1 MHLNIQN
8 IKDYAVTEVVG
19 AVLIIMIAVVVSA
32 FIYTQVLP
40 FEVPS
45 DDVNVHVMGQVHDD
59 GYLVLEHMGGTTLDY
74 YEILI
79 TKNDETQLFKY
90 QDDPWEIGEQI
101 RVSLE
106 SLPGF
111 ETYDVHVTVF
121 SISLDD
127 SRQMIFDATLSPTR
141 GSYDDSGTLNE
152 SILISTFRT
161 NSVDED
167 LLCFT
172 EYIISSFPPK
182 SYIYNWIVNDK
193 PLAEVL
199 LPFDIDNEEV
209 AKDYSGYDNNASVS
223 EEGISWVSNGKV
235 GGAYYFD
242 GGAGYLSMPLP
253 NILNNIQDNDL
264 TISLWVKSDDI
275 TQDHRLIL
283 QGGKQ
288 SKDFIILFQMGCEI
302 HFGVSEGGTKHAVRT
317 DTLESNTWYHIVC
330 VWDADEKTLVIYTN
344 GVPSYE
350 VGYRTYAMGLQEGLD
365 LGHGTASSR
374 FWLGYVDEFRVYD
387 RELTPNQIYHQYL
400 RTSMGIIDFDILVAQ
415 ETRVGERWKCI
426 ITPNNG
432 FEDDVA
438 IISNTLTITN
448 YLGGD

>member
-8 IKDYAVTEVVG
+8 IQDYAVTEVVG
-19 AVLIIMIAVVVSA
+19 AVLIIIIAVTVSA

-40 FEVPS
+40 FEMPS
-45 DDVNVHVMGQVHDD
+45 DEVNVHVMGQVQDD
-59 GYLVLEHMGGTTLDY
+59 GYLVLEHMGGATLDY

-90 QDDPWEIGEQI
+90 EDDPWEIGEQI
-101 RVSLE
+101 KVSLE

-127 SRQMIFDATLSPTR
+127 SRQMIFDATLSPIR
-141 GSYDDSGTLNE
+141 EMDEDPEASNE
-152 SILISTFRT
+152 TILISTFRT

-172 EYIISSFPPK
+172 EYITPTFSPN

-199 LPFDIDNEEV
+199 LPFDTDNEVV
-209 AKDYSGYDNNASVS
+209 AKDYSGYDNNASV
-223 EEGISWVSNGKV
+223 EGVSWVSNGKV

-242 GGAGYLSMPLP
+242 GGSGYLSMPTPEVLTDIP
-253 NILNNIQDNDL
+253 NNDL
-264 TISLWVKSDDI
+264 TVSIWVKSDDI
-275 TQDHRLIL
+275 IQDHRLIL
-283 QGGKQ
+283 QGGK
-288 SKDFIILFQMGCEI
+288 SNKDFIILFQTGTEI
-302 HFGVSEGGTKHAVRT
+302 HFGVSEEGTKHAVRT

-330 VWDADEKTLVIYTN
+330 VWDADEKTVMIYEN

-350 VGYRTYAMGLQEGLD
+350 VGYRNYAMGIQDGLD

-374 FWLGYVDEFRVYD
+374 FRIGYMDEFRIYD
-387 RELTPNQIYHQYL
+387 RTLTPNQIYQQYL
-400 RTSMGIIDFDILVAQ
+400 SSAMGLLDNDIIVAQ
-415 ETRVGERWKCI
+415 ETRIGERWKCI
-426 ITPNNG
+426 ITPNNA